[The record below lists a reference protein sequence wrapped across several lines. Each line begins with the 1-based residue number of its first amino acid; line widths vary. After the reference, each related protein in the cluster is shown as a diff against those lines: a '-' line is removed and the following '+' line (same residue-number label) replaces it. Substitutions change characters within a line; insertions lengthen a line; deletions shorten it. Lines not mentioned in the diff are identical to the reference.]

1 MIHLLVDYE
10 NVHYSGLEGTEYL
23 TPEDTLT
30 IFYSKPCRYIPQYR
44 MKHILDSG
52 CKFEICELV
61 SKRKNA
67 LDFYIASKVGEIFAE
82 DRNANVA
89 IVSKDNGFK
98 SVRDYWNVRL
108 NPSSRLVKNDT
119 ITSCIISSA
128 EPYQRRINLQ
138 QNTSR
143 VELIRALQI
152 YTENEKTVRIK
163 KQLCD
168 TFENTEYEKL
178 IPQIVDIVEGSN
190 DLKNMYISSLK
201 TFGKEKGLGVYRQ
214 LKQVV

>member
-82 DRNANVA
+82 DRNVNVA